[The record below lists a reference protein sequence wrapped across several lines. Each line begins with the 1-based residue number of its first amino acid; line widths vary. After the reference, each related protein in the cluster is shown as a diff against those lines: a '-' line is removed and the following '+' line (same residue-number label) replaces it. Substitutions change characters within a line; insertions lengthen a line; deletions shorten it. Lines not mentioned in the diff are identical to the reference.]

1 MANVNSYGQ
10 YIVPSSDEMINFGVG
25 QPYSKALPIDLI
37 KNGMLDFINN
47 EHDSAIL
54 QYGYKSGYESF
65 RNDLGKFISDEIN
78 EEVDPSSLFITNGVT
93 GALNLICSVFGY
105 NKRNHNLHGTVL
117 IIEDPTYFLALNIFL
132 EFGFFIETVDPT
144 KDYVK
149 QVEKILNKY
158 HVDTYNVMLYTIPT
172 FQNPTNYTMPDSV
185 RKDLVELTYK
195 FKGFTIIADE
205 VYQFLYFNKLN
216 KPPKPLF
223 YYGGNVISIGS
234 FSKIL
239 SPAIRLGWIQTNKT
253 LYKRLDDCGIMES
266 GGSLNPIGMRII
278 QPLFKDE
285 SLVKYVDACRQFLF
299 LRGNYMYDM
308 LVQYLA
314 EFCDFYRPLGGYF
327 IWIKMKNH
335 KADSKKMLDI
345 AIKNKVRYHFGE
357 KFSGAL
363 DANRY
368 FRLSFSWYDLDDI
381 KTGVMRLRTTMQEYL
396 STI

>member
-1 MANVNSYGQ
+1 MSYGQ
-10 YIVPSSDEMINFGVG
+10 YVVPTSNEMVNFGVG
-25 QPYSKALPIDLI
+25 QPYSKSLPMDII

-47 EHDSAIL
+47 ENDPSIL
-54 QYGYKSGYESF
+54 QYGYKAGYESF
-65 RNDLGKFISDEIN
+65 RQNLGKFIGNEIN

-93 GALNLICSVFGY
+93 GALALICSIFGF
-105 NKRNHNLHGTVL
+105 NKRNHHLHGTVM

-132 EFGFFIETVDPT
+132 EYGFFIETVNPT
-144 KDYVK
+144 KDYAK

-158 HVDTYNVMLYTIPT
+158 HTDTYNVMLYTIPT
-172 FQNPTNYTMPDSV
+172 FQNPTNYTLTDTV
-185 RKDLVELTYK
+185 RRELVEITNK

-216 KPPKPLF
+216 KPPKPLY

-253 LYKRLDDCGIMES
+253 LFKTIDDSGIMES
-266 GGSLNPIGMRII
+266 GGSLNSIGMRIVD
-278 QPLFKDE
+278 PLFKDN
-285 SLVKYVDACRQFLF
+285 SLVKYVDASRQVLS

-308 LVQYLA
+308 LVQYLS
-314 EFCDFYRPLGGYF
+314 EFCDFHRPLGGYF
-327 IWIKMKNH
+327 IWIKMKNS
-335 KADSKKMLDI
+335 KIDTKKMLDI

-357 KFSGAL
+357 KFSIAG

-368 FRLSFSWYDLDDI
+368 FRLSFSWYDLEDI
-381 KTGVMRLRTTMQEYL
+381 KIGVMRLRETMIEYL
-396 STI
+396 NTI